1 MNIDG
6 LFNWLFNGLFIYF
19 ESYDIQQHKITC
31 AD

>member
-19 ESYDIQQHKITC
+19 ESYDIQHKITC